1 MNLSFNQILLT
12 FLLCERRNWI
22 YFFFLILYLFSN
34 GFPSIANSLLKKGK
48 SATPRLFIGL
58 EVLSSASVKAKLF
71 AKNFSKS
78 SNLDDSGISL
88 PVISSGTNLKLHN
101 IYVSPRM
108 IKKVITNLD
117 SSNVLRSDCMTVM
130 VLKHY
135 EPELSYI
142 LDKLFNM
149 CLKGF
154 CFPDYWKVSL
164 VVPVFQNGGEMPT
177 AKNCCPVS
185 LLSVVSKVFDHL

>member
-1 MNLSFNQILLT
+1 M
-12 FLLCERRNWI
+12 
-22 YFFFLILYLFSN
+22 FSN

-58 EVLSSASVKAKLF
+58 EVLSSASDKAKLF

-78 SNLDDSGISL
+78 SSLDDSGISL

-108 IKKVITNLD
+108 IKKVVTNLD
-117 SSNVLRSDCMTVM
+117 LSNVLCSDCMTVM
-130 VLKHY
+130 VLKHH

-142 LDKLFNM
+142 LDELFNM

-154 CFPDYWKVSL
+154 CFPYYWKVSL
-164 VVPVFQNGGEMPT
+164 VVPVFQNGVECLLLKT
-177 AKNCCPVS
+177 AALLVFFLWLVKS
-185 LLSVVSKVFDHL
+185 LITYRNLAFYLIFGMVLGLLDQLQIFWQLYLM